1 MARISSYAKDTSP
14 NDNDLLVGSEYLN
27 TTNGIDNFDTKSYKL
42 RDLATY
48 FANYQQSDGSSYSL
62 ATFDTS
68 ISTNATDIGA
78 SAAKITKL
86 GASFGVM
93 GADGTMS
100 SFSEAFAN
108 QVLSVATS
116 AEYASAAQLTA
127 LTSTVTTNGNGIT
140 GNTSSISTANTNI
153 STNATAITA
162 SASDITTLTSTVNT
176 QGVTLAGHTTSI
188 ATASS
193 GITTNATNV
202 SANASSV
209 TTLTTNLNLKPDVF
223 RQDEPPVVTNAV
235 GSIWYDTDDSNKV
248 YILVAGDPRVW
259 TESTD
264 GRIVTNINSLATANT
279 AITVNSDAVSAEAA
293 KITELQTEFTY
304 TGDNITGINGSGSL
318 NTAIDTARS
327 TAESASA
334 TKVDTLGAK
343 FFTNYNNA
351 TGAGTLTEAFANS
364 VFTTTSNTDFA
375 TSSDVTSLTTTVA
388 SKPLTFR
395 QAAQPSAVNPTG
407 SIWFDSDDNNKIYIL
422 IAGSP
427 KVWTATFDGRIA
439 SNTTSIG
446 TANTAIGTNSTNISS
461 NATATTNLTTTVTSN
476 KTAQDAIPQIFR
488 QDDAPAVTGPVKSL
502 WYDTNDSNKL
512 YVLEAGDPKVWTLTI
527 DPRPVANATNIA
539 SNVTSIGL
547 TPKVFRQAAAPAVTE
562 PVSSI
567 WYDSD
572 ANNIPY
578 VLTSGSPNA
587 WTAVPDSRVGTL
599 VTGLANANTA
609 ISANSD
615 NVSANATNITEL
627 ESVFTFSGDDIDG
640 VTGALN
646 VSIDNAAS
654 TAAGSVATA
663 LDKLEAVFTQ
673 NAAGAVTG
681 TTGVLSTAVTSSAN
695 AAITNASLAS
705 AADVTELKTQ
715 FSYNASGAID
725 GLDDTLSTTVAAAET
740 NAVSTANTAAASK
753 VANLASAFFTG
764 YDPSDA
770 SYTGV
775 TEAFSNS
782 IVNTETA
789 TAYASASSVTALG
802 TTVGGH
808 TTSIAT
814 NVSSISGIE
823 GKYGVTIDSNGALTG
838 FGLIGGGGASIFKI
852 NANDF
857 KIYNS
862 GGDLNPFSV
871 SGSKVQIN
879 ADLTVT
885 GTALIQGSFG
895 SGDYIACKFKNT
907 NTANAYGAGISLN
920 SSSDYHH
927 RILMTGGTTTNANT
941 ANAFDLSASYQLGED
956 GQYSKQIMKLNGAG
970 LIIPNQTANGVT
982 ASANYASGMN
992 IIFNENNGSR
1002 TAVSGRLHVNEYM
1015 RTFFLDVPEAPRT
1028 DGDYPNISFAIRK
1041 FVTASPT
1048 NYESKILWVKS
1059 STNSLHV
1066 KGDIVASES
1075 SDIRLKDNIKP
1086 IEDALGKI
1094 DKIGGYEFDW
1104 NDKQEL
1110 YEGHDVGVIAQEIEA
1125 VLPEVVETREDG
1137 YKAVDYKKIVPLL
1150 IQAIK
1155 EQQKQ
1160 IDELKNK

>member
-14 NDNDLLVGSEYLN
+14 NDNDLLVGSEFIN
-27 TTNGIDNFDTKSYKL
+27 TINGVDNFDTKSYKL

-78 SAAKITKL
+78 SVTKITNL

-127 LTSTVTTNGNGIT
+127 LTSTVTTNGNSIT

-188 ATASS
+188 ATANS

-202 SANASSV
+202 SANATSV
-209 TTLTTNLNLKPDVF
+209 TNLTTNLNLKPDVF

-235 GSIWYDTDDSNKV
+235 GSIWYDTNDNNKV
-248 YILVAGDPRVW
+248 YVLVAGDPRVW

-264 GRIVTNINSLATANT
+264 GRIVTNISSLATANT
-279 AITVNSDAVSAEAA
+279 AITANSDAVSAEAS

-351 TGAGTLTEAFANS
+351 TGAGTLTEAFADS

-395 QAAQPSAVNPTG
+395 QDAEPSADNPTG

-422 IAGSP
+422 IAGDP

-461 NATATTNLTTTVTSN
+461 NATATTNLTTTVTNN

-527 DPRPVANATNIA
+527 DPRPATNATNIA
-539 SNVTSIGL
+539 GNVTSIGL
-547 TPKVFRQAAAPAVTE
+547 TPKVFRQADAPAVTE

-599 VTGLANANTA
+599 VTGLASANTD
-609 ISANSD
+609 ISSNTT
-615 NVSANATNITEL
+615 NISANATNITEL
-627 ESVFTFSGDDIDG
+627 ESVFTFDGDDING

-646 VSIDNAAS
+646 TSIDNAAS

-673 NAAGAVTG
+673 DAAGAVTG
-681 TTGVLSTAVTSSAN
+681 TTGVLSTAVTASAN
-695 AAITNASLAS
+695 TAITNASLAS

-715 FSYNASGAID
+715 FSYDASGAID

-764 YDPSDA
+764 YNPADA

-885 GTALIQGSFG
+885 GTALIQGSDTTADEFTALKIVNTG
-895 SGDYIACKFKNT
+895 SNAKVGLKLQNSDGYFCEMFLNT
-907 NTANAYGAGISLN
+907 
-920 SSSDYHH
+920 
-927 RILMTGGTTTNANT
+927 GT
-941 ANAFDLSASYQLGED
+941 YQ
-956 GQYSKQIMKLNGAG
+956 
-970 LIIPNQTANGVT
+970 GVT
-982 ASANYASGMN
+982 GYGIDLNLGTNSNTVAHFNGGGLCVPTGDATVVSHTSAGGRSIFFNSDNASTGPHH
-992 IIFNENNGSR
+992 
-1002 TAVSGRLHVNEYM
+1002 GRLHINGYFK
-1015 RTFFLDVPEAPRT
+1015 TFFFDIPTPLTTNPVSGSNWANK
-1028 DGDYPNISFAIRK
+1028 GLVFRK
-1041 FVTASPT
+1041 WVVDSSVTGGGYQS
-1048 NYESKILWVKS
+1048 EIIWVKPG
-1059 STNSLHV
+1059 TNSLHV

-1075 SDIRLKDNIKP
+1075 SDVRLKDNIKP
-1086 IEDALGKI
+1086 IENALGKI